1 MIKNGSPAAAIFLCI
16 TLTLF
21 LLDTVRETMYHLIGR
36 ILLLS
41 GMILTISLLYLPDGY
56 GVPPLPETI
65 PSKRLY
71 QLTPPEIDSLIQKVI
86 QAHPTRVENI
96 DTYSRLALG
105 TPYALGCLG
114 EGTEG
119 SYDKDSLMDFS
130 RVDCLTFCE
139 QILALAISKDYSDTF
154 QNLQKIR
161 YHNGTISFQARNHF
175 VIADWITHNQWLL
188 RNVTQ
193 ERCGS
198 LCKEMVKTID
208 RRSFAAAQGCPD
220 TNGFPP
226 PQTMSIHYL
235 PKQHLLSSA
244 PEFKGGE
251 IMLLITTREGIFAS
265 HLGFVLKRDD
275 GSLVFRHASSIHN
288 KVIDEPF
295 NQLCGRIMKDQ
306 QIVGSVL
313 LAVRNDHSMSPVPV
327 TGTPQ

>member
-1 MIKNGSPAAAIFLCI
+1 MAALWLPFFLPITFTTLYTDYSQGNYVSFDWQNTLNFRYNSYHLPATACP
-16 TLTLF
+16 
-21 LLDTVRETMYHLIGR
+21 RETGNHPCQEKVL
-36 ILLLS
+36 
-41 GMILTISLLYLPDGY
+41 
-56 GVPPLPETI
+56 
-65 PSKRLY
+65 SKRLY
-71 QLTPPEIDSLIQKVI
+71 QLTPPEINSLIQKVT
-86 QAHPTRVENI
+86 QTHPTRAEKI
-96 DTYSRLALG
+96 AAYSRLALG

-119 SYDKDSLMDFS
+119 RYDKDSLMDFS

-139 QILALAISKDYSDTF
+139 QILALAISKDYNDTF

-161 YHNGTISFQARNHF
+161 YHNGTISFHARNHF

-188 RNVTQ
+188 RNVTE

-208 RRSFAAAQGCPD
+208 RRTFAAAQGCAD

-235 PKQHLLSSA
+235 PKQHLLPSA
-244 PEFKGGE
+244 PELKGSE
-251 IMLLITTREGIFAS
+251 IMVLITTREGIFAS
-265 HLGFVLKRDD
+265 HLGFIVKQDD
-275 GSLVFRHASSIHN
+275 GSLLFRHASSIHN

-295 NQLCGRIMKDQ
+295 NQLCRRVMEDQ
-306 QIVGSVL
+306 QIAGSVL
-313 LAVRNDHSMSPVPV
+313 LAVRDDHMLPPAPV